1 MRLFVT
7 QSPMNST
14 GSPLH
19 RSGFTWKE
27 LCCALAIIGLLLG
40 LIAIPVQKARRAAM
54 RAADQ

>member
-1 MRLFVT
+1 MT